1 MTDAASRA
9 MGRRSPE
16 PEMVKMRLL
25 LVVPLMVIAAP
36 AAAQVRV
43 IGVAPVSPA
52 PLAPPLTAPLPA
64 AQDLLTPSVDAV
76 MTLSQL
82 QNGAEDSPHGDEQ
95 YRPSVGQAGKDV
107 IWVPTPESLVKAML
121 TTAGVTKDD
130 YVVDLGCGDGRIPI
144 AAARDFGARAHG
156 IDYNADMVAL
166 ARRNADRDGVR
177 TKVTFQRADIFE
189 TDFSGATVV
198 TLYLLPSL
206 NQKLKPTLLAMKPGT
221 RIVSHAFDMGDW
233 EADETIRTDD
243 ATGFL
248 WVVPARI
255 DGRWA
260 FEVGSQR
267 FAVTLSQ
274 QYQMLTGSGGPVK
287 GGRVRGNAV
296 TLTLADGREIEG
308 ALTDAPGARSLA
320 GRGWTATKITG

>member
-1 MTDAASRA
+1 MMIRA
-9 MGRRSPE
+9 
-16 PEMVKMRLL
+16 LL
-25 LVVPLMVIAAP
+25 LLP
-36 AAAQVRV
+36 ALLVAQPGPAQVRM
-43 IGVAPVSPA
+43 IGVAPTQPA
-52 PLAPPLTAPLPA
+52 PIVAPPPVLTAPLPGMEES
-64 AQDLLTPSVDAV
+64 LLPSVSAV
-76 MTLSQL
+76 ISLSQL
-82 QNGAEDSPHGDEQ
+82 EPDGDSARHGDDQ

-121 TTAGVTKDD
+121 TTAGVTSRDF
-130 YVVDLGCGDGRIPI
+130 VVDLGCGDGRIPI

-166 ARRNADRDGVR
+166 ARRNAEREGVR

-189 TDFSGATVV
+189 SDFSSATVV

-206 NQKLKPTLLAMKPGT
+206 NLKLKPTLLAMKPGT

-243 ATGFL
+243 ATGYM
-248 WVVPARI
+248 WIVPAKL

-260 FEVGSQR
+260 FEVGNQR
-267 FAVTLSQ
+267 FAATLTQ

-287 GGRVRGNAV
+287 AGRVRGTAV
-296 TLTLADGREIEG
+296 TFTLADGREIDGE
-308 ALTDAPGARSLA
+308 LTDRGLA
-320 GRGWTATKITG
+320 GRGWTATRING